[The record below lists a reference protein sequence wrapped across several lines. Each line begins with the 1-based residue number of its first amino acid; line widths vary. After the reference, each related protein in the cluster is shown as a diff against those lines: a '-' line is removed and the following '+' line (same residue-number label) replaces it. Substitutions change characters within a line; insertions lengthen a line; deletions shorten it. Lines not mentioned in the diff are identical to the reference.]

1 MAQVQS
7 AIGEKSQ
14 VEQFQLNAEQ
24 FLPGGVGGSGR
35 YNPALGY
42 SLFLKRAEGCRIFD
56 LDDKEY
62 IDFNLSHGA
71 TFLGF
76 GNLAIR
82 KAIEDALETGI
93 LSGYETQ
100 HSAALGETLAMILPS
115 AEMIRFANSGTEGTM
130 LTLRLARAFTGKKK
144 VLKFWGHFHGLH
156 DYILYNAHSPLAP
169 IESGNYVPLSQESAG
184 IPSAMDDLILVLPW
198 KDEEALEKAIKEEGD
213 QIAAIIME
221 PINYNSG
228 CIIPDKSYLEFVQK
242 LASRNNIVLIYDEVL
257 SAFRTGPSCAQG
269 YFGVTPDLT
278 VISKAL
284 GNGVPI
290 AIVAG
295 KREIMSRVA
304 PFGDV
309 AHSGTYTGNLLSV
322 MVAKA
327 CLNEI
332 TKDGF
337 YDHIFAIADQLY
349 GGLQEIFDRVG
360 IPARVQGL
368 GARFGIYFG
377 FTDEVKTFSDTLKHD
392 TNLTASFMRAC
403 AERGVYFHNY
413 GTLSLGHHGF
423 SSSHTALDID
433 ESLNRIETALN
444 DMKKEGID

>member
-1 MAQVQS
+1 MTQALS
-7 AIGEKSQ
+7 SIGEKSQ
-14 VEQFQLNAEQ
+14 VKQFQHIAEQ
-24 FLPGGVGGSGR
+24 YLPGGVGGSGR
-35 YNPALGY
+35 YNPVLGY
-42 SLFLKRAEGCRIFD
+42 SLFLKRAEGSRIFD

-76 GNLAIR
+76 GNPAIR

-93 LSGYETQ
+93 LSGYETKY
-100 HSAALGETLAMILPS
+100 SAQLGETLTKVLPS
-115 AEMIRFANSGTEGTM
+115 AEMVRFTNSGTEGTM

-144 VLKFWGHFHGLH
+144 ILKFWGHFHGLH
-156 DYILYNAHSPLAP
+156 DYILYNAHSPLTP
-169 IESGNYVPLSQESAG
+169 IEPGSYVPLSQESAG
-184 IPSAMDDLILVLPW
+184 IPTEMDDLILVLPW
-198 KDEEALEKAIKEEGD
+198 KDEEALEKAVKEEGD

-228 CIIPDKSYLEFVQK
+228 CIIPDNNYLEFVRK

-295 KREIMSRVA
+295 KREIMSRLA

-322 MVAKA
+322 MVAQA
-327 CLNEI
+327 CLDEI

-349 GGLQEIFDRVG
+349 SGLREVFDRAG

-392 TNLTASFMRAC
+392 SNLAANFMRAC
-403 AERGVYFHNY
+403 AGRGVYFHNY
-413 GTLSLGHHGF
+413 GNMALGHHGF
-423 SSSHTALDID
+423 SSSHTAIDIE
-433 ESLNRIETALN
+433 ESLNRIEAALK
-444 DMKKEGID
+444 DMIKGGI

>member
-1 MAQVQS
+1 
-7 AIGEKSQ
+7 
-14 VEQFQLNAEQ
+14 
-24 FLPGGVGGSGR
+24 
-35 YNPALGY
+35 
-42 SLFLKRAEGCRIFD
+42 
-56 LDDKEY
+56 
-62 IDFNLSHGA
+62 
-71 TFLGF
+71 LGF
-76 GNLAIR
+76 GNPVIK

-93 LSGYETQ
+93 LSGYETKY
-100 HSAALGETLAMILPS
+100 SAQLGETLTRILPS
-115 AEMIRFANSGTEGTM
+115 AEMVRFANSGTEGTI
-130 LTLRLARAFTGKKK
+130 LTLRLARAYTGKKK
-144 VLKFWGHFHGLH
+144 VVKFWGHFHGLH
-156 DYILYNAHSPLAP
+156 DYILYNAHSPLTP
-169 IESGNYVPLSQESAG
+169 IEPGGYVPLSQESAG
-184 IPSAMDDLILVLPW
+184 IPTEMDDLILVIPW
-198 KDEEALEKAIKEEGD
+198 KDEEAIEKAVKEEGD

-228 CIIPDKSYLEFVQK
+228 CIIPDNNYLEFVRK

-295 KREIMSRVA
+295 KREIMSRLA

-322 MVAKA
+322 MVAQA
-327 CLNEI
+327 CLDEI

-349 GGLQEIFDRVG
+349 SGLREVFDRAG

-377 FTDEVKTFSDTLKHD
+377 FTDEVKTFSDALKHD
-392 TNLTASFMRAC
+392 TNLAANFMRAC
-403 AERGVYFHNY
+403 AGRGVYFHNY
-413 GTLSLGHHGF
+413 GNMALGHHGF
-423 SSSHTALDID
+423 SSSHTAMDIE
-433 ESLNRIETALN
+433 ESLNRIETALK
-444 DMKKEGID
+444 DMIKEGI

>member
-1 MAQVQS
+1 MAKALSPVR
-7 AIGEKSQ
+7 EKSQ
-14 VEQFQLNAEQ
+14 VKQFQHIAEQ
-24 FLPGGVGGSGR
+24 YLPGGVGGSGR

-42 SLFLKRAEGCRIFD
+42 SLFLKRAKGARIFD

-76 GNLAIR
+76 GNPAIR

-93 LSGYETQ
+93 LSGYETKY
-100 HSAALGETLAMILPS
+100 SAQLGETLTRILPS
-115 AEMIRFANSGTEGTM
+115 AEMIRFANSGSEGT
-130 LTLRLARAFTGKKK
+130 LLALRLARAFTGKKK

-156 DYILYNAHSPLAP
+156 DYVLYNAHSPLMP
-169 IESGNYVPLSQESAG
+169 IEPGRYIPLSHESAG
-184 IPSAMDDLILVLPW
+184 IPNELDDLILVLPW
-198 KDEEALEKAIKEEGD
+198 KDEEALEKAVKEEGD

-228 CIIPDKSYLEFVQK
+228 CIIPDKNYLEFVLK

-295 KREIMSRVA
+295 KREIMSWLT
-304 PFGDV
+304 PLGDV

-322 MVAKA
+322 MVAQA
-327 CLNEI
+327 CLDEI
-332 TKDGF
+332 TKEGF

-349 GGLQEIFDRVG
+349 SGLREVFNRAG
-360 IPARVQGL
+360 IPAHVQGL
-368 GARFGIYFG
+368 GARFGIFFG
-377 FTDEVKTFSDTLKHD
+377 FTHEVKTFSDTLKHD
-392 TNLTASFMRAC
+392 THLAANFMRAC
-403 AERGVYFHNY
+403 AGRGVYFHNY
-413 GTLSLGHHGF
+413 GNMSLGHHGF
-423 SSSHTALDID
+423 SSSHTTADIG
-433 ESLNRIETALN
+433 ESLNRIETALR
-444 DMKKEGID
+444 DMSKGGL